1 MTPISHHNGKIL
13 FGEKSSAPYGHDVIY
28 RLLKF
33 DWDVRFHRGVPP
45 GAHFFYR
52 NRARVFNVFAYILET
67 SKDFCSK
74 LYKHRHV
81 KHGKREPEG
90 VHGQL
95 EGFNRNLRPQ
105 AAVANNNHL
114 APKFS
119 SGEVYYTS
127 LIILSKSGP
136 NRFSSSR
143 ENAKKTQFSVTVLA
157 LSR

>member
-1 MTPISHHNGKIL
+1 M
-13 FGEKSSAPYGHDVIY
+13 
-28 RLLKF
+28 F
-33 DWDVRFHRGVPP
+33 DFIGGYPP

-105 AAVANNNHL
+105 AAVANNNNL
-114 APKFS
+114 APNFS
-119 SGEVYYTS
+119 SGQESESVRVREVFYC
-127 LIILSKSGP
+127 GV
-136 NRFSSSR
+136 
-143 ENAKKTQFSVTVLA
+143 Q
-157 LSR
+157 